1 MPEYRHVLQNSPV
14 IGRPGEYKPL
24 IADEHC
30 RLYLYRFWEYQEK
43 LAKFVKTMQN
53 AECKMQNDE
62 SDEQTAAAMFALK
75 KSFCVIS
82 GGPGTGKTTTVAK
95 ILALLAQSRKL
106 RIVLSAPTGKAA
118 ARLQESISREKKHFL
133 PEIQDIIPKTASTLH
148 RLLGTIPGSPY
159 FRYNARRL
167 LPYDVIVVDEA
178 SMVDLA
184 LMSKL
189 VQAISPKAR
198 LILLG
203 DKDQLASVEAGAVLG
218 DICASNINCVVQLEK
233 SYRFGEHSGIGAASR
248 AVNADDTGEQSLL
261 LLKSNTYADAGWV
274 ELPAPNMLA
283 SCLKDRIIQGF
294 QPYLKSLQAPLA
306 ALALFEKFRILCAL
320 REGPYGVFSIN
331 QMVEKI
337 LGKERLISGDK
348 RWYAGRPVMISGNDY
363 TLGLFNGDVGIALYE
378 KGGLRVFFPS
388 PDGGIRSFHPLR
400 LPEHETA
407 YSMTVHKSQGS
418 EFEQV
423 LLLLPDKDAVILTK
437 ELIYTAIT
445 RAKESVEIWGK
456 EEIFR
461 AAVSRRIR
469 RSSGLKDRIEKNAG
483 LKISSHSY

>member
-14 IGRPGEYKPL
+14 IGSPGEYKPL
-24 IADEHC
+24 IADDHF

-43 LAKFVKTMQN
+43 LAEFIRVR
-53 AECKMQNDE
+53 AEHDPSPVIDTE
-62 SDEQTAAAMFALK
+62 SDGQTIAAMFALK

-106 RIVLSAPTGKAA
+106 RIALSAPTGKAA
-118 ARLQESISREKKHFL
+118 ARLQESITREKKHFL

-167 LPYDVIVVDEA
+167 LPYDVIVIDEA

-218 DICASNINCVVQLEK
+218 DICASSINCVVQLEK

-248 AVNADDTGEQSLL
+248 AVNADDTGGQSLL
-261 LLKSNTYADAGWV
+261 LLKSNKYADAGWV
-274 ELPAPNMLA
+274 ELPAPNALSA
-283 SCLKDRIIQGF
+283 ALKDRIIHGF
-294 QPYLKSLQAPLA
+294 QPYLTSLQNPVQ

-320 REGPYGVFSIN
+320 REGAYGVFAIN
-331 QMVEKI
+331 QTVEKI

-348 RWYAGRPVMISGNDY
+348 RWYAGRPVMITGNDY

-378 KGGLRVFFPS
+378 KGGLRVFFQA

-418 EFEQV
+418 EFERV

-456 EEIFR
+456 EDIFR

-469 RSSGLKDRIEKNAG
+469 RSSGLRDQIEKTPG
-483 LKISSHSY
+483 